1 MLLNGTP
8 EQKKKLI
15 REYLTGESESSSG
28 DEFEKEM
35 EAELSTTI
43 KTMEGTWGPSTAG
56 KSELN
61 VCVSLRPHYDGSP
74 DVCGIISQQKLQGA
88 EVELRVVEEEEP
100 FLLFLTPGCTMK
112 CTLTLTRRRRT
123 RQVSMNIFT
132 VT

>member
-43 KTMEGTWGPSTAG
+43 KTIEGTWGPSTAG

-61 VCVSLRPHYDGSP
+61 VCVSLSDI
-74 DVCGIISQQKLQGA
+74 VMTA
-88 EVELRVVEEEEP
+88 
-100 FLLFLTPGCTMK
+100 FLTFVGLFSSRNLREPRWSCGWW
-112 CTLTLTRRRRT
+112 RRRRRRRSCT
-123 RQVSMNIFT
+123 S
-132 VT
+132 